1 MIPVQKAVI
10 KKDDKYLIV
19 LRSPDAHV
27 FPNCWDFPGGK
38 LEPGENPVEGIKR
51 EVIEE
56 TTLEIK
62 PIEIIAVYD
71 VKLKDGREPQIS
83 LYSIEWFKGDVKLS
97 DEHTDF
103 KWATKEEILELDTE
117 PYLPHFVK
125 GEMKCRIDV

>member
-1 MIPVQKAVI
+1 M
-10 KKDDKYLIV
+10 
-19 LRSPDAHV
+19 
-27 FPNCWDFPGGK
+27 
-38 LEPGENPVEGIKR
+38 
-51 EVIEE
+51 IEE